1 MGSLTNE
8 DVEMT
13 DIDWS
18 KAPEGAQYY
27 SASDDGFYTFYR
39 EIKESTYEIFY
50 CGGTRWV
57 LRAGTPEEHCT
68 IIPRPSPSWN
78 GEGLP
83 PVGIECEVMHGTY
96 GWIGAKVVGRVGSTT
111 VIRTN
116 DGYAGVHPHE
126 IRPIRTP
133 EQIAADEREAAIK
146 AIVGLIESAD
156 SRDMT
161 IAEAIYNAGYRK
173 P

>member
-1 MGSLTNE
+1 
-8 DVEMT
+8 MT

-39 EIKESTYEIFY
+39 HIEESTYEIFY

-57 LRAGTPEEHCT
+57 LRVGTPEEHCT
-68 IIPRPSPSWN
+68 SIPRPAQAWN

-83 PVGIECEVMHGTY
+83 PAGAVCEMNHDCWPVSR
-96 GWIGAKVVGRVGSTT
+96 WLKVTVKYASAEYFITFDGSCEQHWHA
-111 VIRTN
+111 R
-116 DGYAGVHPHE
+116 GVQF
-126 IRPIRTP
+126 RPILTP
-133 EQIAADEREAAIK
+133 EQIAADERDKAIK

-156 SRDMT
+156 SRGMT
-161 IAEAIYNAGYRK
+161 IAEAIYSAGYRK
-173 P
+173 PC